1 MSVVEVLQDCLESEH
16 AAVYGYGVLGGRL
29 AAVAA
34 GPAWR
39 KLADAAYAEHRVR
52 RDDLAELLVRNDAVP
67 VAAEPAYA
75 TPFDITTLSDCQ
87 RLARLI
93 EARCSVVYAG
103 AVSHSRSE
111 LRKLMAG
118 ALSDCAVRETSWGQ
132 VVRAFPGLDV
142 D

>member
-16 AAVYGYGVLGGRL
+16 AVVYGYGVLGGRL

-93 EARCSVVYAG
+93 EFRCGAVYAD
-103 AVSHSRSE
+103 AVSRSVTDVRE
-111 LRKLMAG
+111 LMAR
-118 ALSDCAVRETSWGQ
+118 ALTDCALRETSWGQ